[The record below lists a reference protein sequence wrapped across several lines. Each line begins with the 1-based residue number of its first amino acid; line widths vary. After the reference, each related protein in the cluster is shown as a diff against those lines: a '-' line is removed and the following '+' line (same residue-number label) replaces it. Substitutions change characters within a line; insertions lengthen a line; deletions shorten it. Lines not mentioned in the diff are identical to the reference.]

1 MGPAILKFGMAYA
14 RLAWPSILVGQVRK
28 PNFNNATPL
37 LVKDNLS
44 IEKTW
49 VTLC

>member
-1 MGPAILKFGMAYA
+1 MGPAILKSRLAYA
-14 RLAWPSILVGQVRK
+14 RLAWPTILVGQVRK
-28 PNFNNATPL
+28 PVFNNAMPL